1 MISRA
6 GLTPKNVQVFQP
18 GTPDY
23 DLMKDFSVD
32 STANN
37 LATIK
42 DTFMA
47 EDNQPHDGNG
57 AMGSV
62 SLNSQ
67 PLDLFLG
74 FGGVEG
80 RGLYSGE
87 ATPDSFSYQYVPNE
101 DAEAGTWFGAME
113 TAKDGTVTMFQARH
127 YGVQNNEPNFTLITA
142 EPNGP
147 ITIETGVPTGE
158 FHPVMDTR
166 GTEPYYGEVG
176 G

>member
-6 GLTPKNVQVFQP
+6 GLTPKHSRVYVP
-18 GTPDY
+18 GESGY
-23 DLMKDFSVD
+23 DSAMKYSVEG
-32 STANN
+32 TAHA

-42 DTFMA
+42 DTFLA
-47 EDNQPHDGNG
+47 EDNLPHDGNAAKG
-57 AMGSV
+57 EV

-74 FGGVEG
+74 FGGMEG
-80 RGLYSGE
+80 RGLYTGE
-87 ATPDSFSYQYVPNE
+87 ATPDSFSYQYTP
-101 DAEAGTWFGAME
+101 DDDTGAGTWFGAME
-113 TAKDGTVTMFQARH
+113 KAEDGTVTMLRARH
-127 YGVQNNEPNFTLITA
+127 YGVQDNEPDFTLITA
-142 EPNGP
+142 KPNGP
-147 ITIETGVPTGE
+147 ITVESGVPTGD